1 MNSNH
6 QNHSVRRIVLP
17 SGRSIDV
24 VRFHDADTE
33 QPVRQGLHVCP
44 ECSSDLVQPINWSEA
59 SDERWELTLE
69 CPNCWWRAE
78 GLYER
83 DQVFELE
90 ERLDDG
96 LADMLDDLGR
106 LTHANMSDQIE
117 RFVAAMEAD
126 LILPEDF

>member
-24 VRFHDADTE
+24 VRFHDTE
-33 QPVRQGLHVCP
+33 IDQPVRQGLHVCP
-44 ECSSDLVQPINWSEA
+44 ECSSELVQPVSWSEA
-59 SDERWELTLE
+59 SDDCWELTLE
-69 CPNCWWRAE
+69 CPNCWWRTE

-83 DQVFELE
+83 DQVLELE

-106 LTHANMSDQIE
+106 LTHANMADQID
-117 RFVAAMEAD
+117 RFVAAIQAD
-126 LILPEDF
+126 LVLPEDF